1 MNNISFGLLPYGS
14 NSIPEE
20 IGRPGLYFLS
30 PFSSAKNPSHTV
42 GKPVLILR

>member
-1 MNNISFGLLPYGS
+1 MLWSPPYGS
-14 NSIPEE
+14 YSIPEE

-30 PFSSAKNPSHTV
+30 SFSSPKNPSHTV